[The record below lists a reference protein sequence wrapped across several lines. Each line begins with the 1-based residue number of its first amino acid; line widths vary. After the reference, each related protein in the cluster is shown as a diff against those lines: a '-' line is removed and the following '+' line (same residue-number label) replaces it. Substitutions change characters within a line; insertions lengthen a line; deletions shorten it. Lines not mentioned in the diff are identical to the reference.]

1 MILEFQITKNDGG
14 LKHTKINKIGSL
26 PTLGSF
32 HLKNGPFR
40 LWLPTSSIGNALT
53 DVRVNFGKNN
63 HRISDH
69 QKNSGLQ
76 HTKIYKI
83 GVLPTNLGLI

>member
-32 HLKNGPFR
+32 GLENGLFR
-40 LWLPTSSIGNALT
+40 PWLPTSSIGNALT
-53 DVRVNFGKNN
+53 DV
-63 HRISDH
+63 
-69 QKNSGLQ
+69 L
-76 HTKIYKI
+76 
-83 GVLPTNLGLI
+83 